1 MNASSSLNEQ
11 IAYYLKKLNLRQ
23 KEAILTVAKTFVKEE
38 TNMAIYSDEFMK
50 ELNQRTLSLEAG
62 SVKGIGWDQVKNNAH
77 AALRSKK
84 K

>member
-11 IAYYLKKLNLRQ
+11 TTYYLKKLNLRQ
-23 KEAILTVAKTFVKEE
+23 KEAILTVAKTFVKGE
-38 TNMAIYSDEFMK
+38 TNMAIYGDKFME
-50 ELNQRTLSLEAG
+50 ELHQQTLSLETG
-62 SVKGIGWDQVKNNAH
+62 SVKGIGWDQVKNNAQ